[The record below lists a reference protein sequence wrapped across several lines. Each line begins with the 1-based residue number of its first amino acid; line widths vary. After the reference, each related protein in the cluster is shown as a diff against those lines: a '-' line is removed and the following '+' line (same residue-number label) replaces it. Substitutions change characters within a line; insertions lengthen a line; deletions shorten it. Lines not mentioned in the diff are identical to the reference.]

1 MATFLKV
8 VAVSFLVVVLVMVGA
23 GVLLAAAVVKSGLVM
38 VEVHSSSRN
47 GGVDLTV
54 PVPAALIPL
63 AALGARVGPALDC
76 DVDGY
81 RARADEWAP
90 AAAAALREIAAS
102 PDAVL
107 VDVRDRGDAVQ
118 IVKRGETLSIEVTDG
133 YDGRVEVRMP
143 VDLLPRLADAV
154 D

>member
-8 VAVSFLVVVLVMVGA
+8 VGISFLVMVVLMIGS
-23 GVLLAAAVVKSGLVM
+23 GLLLAAAVVKSGLVM
-38 VEVHSSSRN
+38 VEIHSSGRHDS
-47 GGVDLTV
+47 VDLVV

-63 AALGARVGPALDC
+63 AALGARFGPALGC
-76 DVDGY
+76 DFD
-81 RARADEWAP
+81 RLPCDADDWTP
-90 AAAAALREIAAS
+90 AAAAALRELAAS

-107 VDVRDRGDAVQ
+107 VDVRDRGDSVQ
-118 IVKRGETLSIEVTDG
+118 IVKRGDTLEIEVIDR

-143 VDLLPRLADAV
+143 VDLLPRLADAI